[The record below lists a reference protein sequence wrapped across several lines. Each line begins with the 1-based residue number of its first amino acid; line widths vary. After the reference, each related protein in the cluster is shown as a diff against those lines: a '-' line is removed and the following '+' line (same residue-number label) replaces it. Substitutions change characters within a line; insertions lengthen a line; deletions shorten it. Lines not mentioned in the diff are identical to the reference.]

1 MDTFPLL
8 GLGTLAGLH
17 GALYGA
23 YKDSPHESFLVRRF
37 VREVAFALAGAVA
50 LPVALPSVS
59 HQSAFTVYLT
69 LFALTRI
76 VTEFWKLFLR
86 VEPQSDFRIP
96 TQMHCVVGVVQNPII
111 RLLLGIGFL
120 ASIYG
125 CYEAFRLIP
134 AWVPSPLHGLL
145 VGLGIGTAEAIA
157 GGYKDGTIEGFSWF
171 KFVKSPVFGLIG
183 GVIASG
189 HTSDPAFLLLA
200 TIGSMRMFLEL
211 CSRCSCATTRPE
223 SFGQS
228 RDRSSSGTR
237 TGATLS
243 CRTPSRGS
251 CIWFSAAIRTGRR
264 PCGPLHPASSRP
276 SSARCSPG

>member
-1 MDTFPLL
+1 MASISLL

-50 LPVALPSVS
+50 LPVVLPSMS
-59 HQSAFTVYLT
+59 QQSAFTIYLA

-171 KFVKSPVFGLIG
+171 KFFKSPVFGVIG
-183 GVIASG
+183 GVIATG

-211 CSRCSCATTRPE
+211 LFKMLVRDYAPGKFRAITGPFAEWYAHRRHLVVPYALTWLVYLVLCS
-223 SFGQS
+223 
-228 RDRSSSGTR
+228 
-237 TGATLS
+237 
-243 CRTPSRGS
+243 
-251 CIWFSAAIRTGRR
+251 
-264 PCGPLHPASSRP
+264 HPNW
-276 SSARCSPG
+276 

>member
-1 MDTFPLL
+1 MGITPLV
-8 GLGTLAGLH
+8 GLGAVAGLH

-23 YKDSPHESFLVRRF
+23 YKDSPHESFLPRRF
-37 VREVAFALAGAVA
+37 AREVVFALMAAAV
-50 LPVALPSVS
+50 LPLTLPAVS
-59 HQSAFTVYLT
+59 QQSAFTVYLA

-86 VEPQSDFRIP
+86 VEPQGDFRIP
-96 TQMHCVVGVVQNPII
+96 TQMHCVVGVVHNPIV
-111 RLLLGIGFL
+111 RMLLGIGFL

-125 CYEAFRLIP
+125 CYAGFRLIP
-134 AWVPSPLHGLL
+134 ASVPAWLHGLL

-171 KFVKSPVFGLIG
+171 KFFKSPVFGSIG

-211 CSRCSCATTRPE
+211 LFKMLVRDYAPGKFRAITGPFVEWYTHRRHFVVPYALTWLVYLVLCS
-223 SFGQS
+223 
-228 RDRSSSGTR
+228 
-237 TGATLS
+237 
-243 CRTPSRGS
+243 
-251 CIWFSAAIRTGRR
+251 
-264 PCGPLHPASSRP
+264 HPNW
-276 SSARCSPG
+276 